1 MLKKYLREYRDNLV
15 TSKDGFNGLLGYK
28 VLEDNMI
35 FYGIQSKYGTARN
48 EIYKST
54 LNLSG
59 LGNEQK
65 LGNAICMA
73 LRKIPVS
80 AP

>member
-1 MLKKYLREYRDNLV
+1 
-15 TSKDGFNGLLGYK
+15 
-28 VLEDNMI
+28 MI